1 MPSADKKLNIVIAD
15 NQYLIIEALKYI
27 LGDYYNILSVVSSK
41 NDLNIFIQTH
51 QPDLLIVDFLL
62 LDFNGIDDLRDIKAD
77 YPNLSIIIL
86 SNSLTLKELTG
97 FHNIGIN
104 TLLHK
109 NAGKDELFACIE
121 AAVNG
126 KKYYSD
132 VILDMMLDNREVMEN
147 QTETVHLTAS
157 ETEIV
162 RLIAQGL
169 TTKEIAAMKF
179 LSFHTIM
186 THRKNILRKLGVSNS
201 SELTMYAI
209 RNGIIDTIEYNI

>member
-1 MPSADKKLNIVIAD
+1 MPSAEKKLNIVIAD
-15 NQYLIIEALKYI
+15 NQYLIIEALKSI
-27 LGDYYNILSVVSSK
+27 LGDYYNVLSVVGSRK
-41 NDLNIFIQTH
+41 DLNISLQTLD
-51 QPDLLIVDFLL
+51 PDLLIVDYLL
-62 LDFNGIDDLRDIKAD
+62 LDFNGIDDLRDIKTN
-77 YPNLSIIIL
+77 YPKLCIIIL

-97 FHNIGIN
+97 FHNMGIN
-104 TLLHK
+104 TMLHK

-121 AAVNG
+121 SAVNG

-132 VILDMMLDNREVMEN
+132 VILDMMLDNREVKEN
-147 QTETVHLTAS
+147 PADAVQLTAS

-169 TTKEIAAMKF
+169 TTKEIAARKF